1 MPGRKKP
8 PVAGLTLPA
17 ARAFAPSDAGHFA
30 GMTKGSQSIRGGAN
44 QFVHMMWS
52 SGEGDKFQ
60 YGKAVARLA
69 RIHGKEGDYYGAHRP
84 DMEILF
90 MEGGAWLHQFKGFE
104 ELPDKL
110 KEVLLDNTDVMVETN
125 DGVSVNAESA
135 LESGVQVIPLIPDA
149 EGNFDVD
156 KAREIIAPQWG
167 TA

>member
-1 MPGRKKP
+1 
-8 PVAGLTLPA
+8 
-17 ARAFAPSDAGHFA
+17 
-30 GMTKGSQSIRGGAN
+30 
-44 QFVHMMWS
+44 
-52 SGEGDKFQ
+52 
-60 YGKAVARLA
+60 
-69 RIHGKEGDYYGAHRP
+69 
-84 DMEILF
+84 

-135 LESGVQVIPLIPDA
+135 LESGVQIIPLIPDA

-156 KAREIIAPQWG
+156 STREIIAPQWG